1 MGKVGDDLFG
11 QAILSIIESYEPGL
25 AGGMVIAPGEASSY
39 SVIISPPGID
49 RTFIHAP
56 GCNDTFGADDI
67 RYDLLKIVRLFHFGY
82 PPLMA
87 RMYRDNGAELAS
99 IFRQAKA
106 CGVTTSLD
114 LSMPD
119 PSRPAG
125 RTDWRTILAATLP
138 WVDIFLPSIEELLF
152 LLRRPLFDQITAKA
166 GEVGLVDYVSP
177 DIVSELGQTLLN
189 MGAKIVGLKVGHRG
203 LYLRTSHA
211 AALADIG
218 RGQPTKLKAWA
229 NRELW
234 APCFATSVVGTTG
247 SGDATIAGFLL
258 GLLRGMTPEA
268 TLSAA
273 CAVGA
278 CNVEAADA
286 ISGIRSWPET
296 MERIADGWSRLML
309 EKKGLSSLDMRAFGW
324 QWDEVSEVWVG
335 PRSAL

>member
-1 MGKVGDDLFG
+1 
-11 QAILSIIESYEPGL
+11 
-25 AGGMVIAPGEASSY
+25 MVIAPGEASSY

-56 GCNDTFGADDI
+56 GCNDTFSAEDI

-119 PSRPAG
+119 PSRPSG
-125 RTDWRTILAATLP
+125 RADWRTILAAALP
-138 WVDIFLPSIEELLF
+138 SVDLFLPSIEELLF
-152 LLRRPLFDQITAKA
+152 MLRRPLFDRLAPKA
-166 GEVGLVDYVSP
+166 GKANLVDYVSP
-177 DIVSELGQTLLN
+177 NIVSELGQTLLD
-189 MGAKIVGLKVGHRG
+189 MGAKIVGFKLGHRG
-203 LYLRTSHA
+203 LYLRTSDTA
-211 AALADIG
+211 AMADMG
-218 RGQPTKLKAWA
+218 RGEPTKPKVWA

-234 APCFATSVVGTTG
+234 APCFATTVVGTTG

-258 GLLRGMTPEA
+258 GLLRGMAPEA

-286 ISGIRSWPET
+286 ISGIRSWPTT
-296 MERIADGWSRLML
+296 MERIANGWPRLML
-309 EKKGLSSLDMRAFGW
+309 EKKGLSSLDMRACGW
-324 QWDEVSEVWVG
+324 QWDEGSEVWVG
-335 PRSAL
+335 PRSVL

>member
-11 QAILSIIESYEPGL
+11 QAILSIIESYGPGL
-25 AGGMVIAPGEASSY
+25 AEGMITAPGEASSY

-49 RTFIHAP
+49 RAFIHAP
-56 GCNDTFGADDI
+56 GCNDTFSADDVD
-67 RYDLLKIVRLFHFGY
+67 YDLLKIVRLFHFGY

-87 RMYRDNGAELAS
+87 RMYNDDGAELAS
-99 IFRQAKA
+99 IFKQAKA

-125 RTDWRTILAATLP
+125 HADWHTILAATLP
-138 WVDIFLPSIEELLF
+138 SVDVFLPSVEELLF
-152 LLRRPLFDQITAKA
+152 MLRRPLFDQLTVKA
-166 GEVGLVDYVSP
+166 GETDLVDYVP
-177 DIVSELGQTLLN
+177 PNIVSELGHELLD
-189 MGAKIVGLKVGHRG
+189 MGAKIVGLKAGHRG
-203 LYLRTSHA
+203 LYLCTA
-211 AALADIG
+211 DVAPLAQTG
-218 RGQPTKLKAWA
+218 RGQPTQLKTWA

-234 APCFATSVVGTTG
+234 APCFATTVVGTTG
-247 SGDATIAGFLL
+247 SGDASIAGFLL

-286 ISGIRSWPET
+286 ISGIRSWPTT
-296 MERIADGWSRLML
+296 MERIANGWPRLIL

-324 QWDEVSEVWVG
+324 QWDEGSEVWVG